1 MKLARMVF
9 VTCSRVCN
17 TAGDS
22 QAWYIWRRCAMEFAR
37 HLLRVFAALL
47 ITALASNTTNA
58 GASALYAGQVSEH
71 GSNAA
76 DYVQISNAELIEGL
90 SAAITS
96 GGNVNATQIG
106 ATVGAS
112 GFENNYLTHA
122 EELMRIQAQIDCSQG
137 DQASCETFADLQQLD
152 ADRDEFLAGCIG
164 NYSDDCRGIRSHLT
178 RTVAEY
184 VEIAQQL
191 DNAGIS
197 SDPTAGLPGYG
208 MERKEALFQFSTYAD
223 VNDEFDF
230 SDLVSTDMQSS
241 LARSILQ
248 GDLSSATI
256 TSVNM
261 LAAADVMQLGAEA
274 GSGILIPLPPGAAL
288 SASAMLQIE
297 FGMDVLDAFGLGGGF
312 TSVGGGAIR
321 RTTTDAGAANRGL
334 DDLAQFRD
342 ELGLPPAGSAA
353 DRSTLAVVEV
363 NGQQIYGING
373 HGQPVTSVNAISR
386 THAEIDALNQIQQR
400 GIDVSGQ
407 DLTLY
412 VDRTPCTACNQNG
425 GIRSMVEQLGL
436 NQLTVIG
443 PDGPLIIRP
452 R

>member
-1 MKLARMVF
+1 
-9 VTCSRVCN
+9 
-17 TAGDS
+17 
-22 QAWYIWRRCAMEFAR
+22 MEFAR

-47 ITALASNTTNA
+47 ITALASNTANA

-90 SAAITS
+90 SAALTS

-274 GSGILIPLPPGAAL
+274 GSGIFIPLPQGAAL
-288 SASAMLQIE
+288 SASAMLQME

-312 TSVGGGAIR
+312 TSVGGGAIS
-321 RTTTDAGAANRGL
+321 RTTTDAGAPNRTVTDFIDGVTVVDRRTGTTFTGTVDLRPTLDRIDDGIPHPHRNDGSTFRNREGL
-334 DDLAQFRD
+334 
-342 ELGLPPAGSAA
+342 LPSQPDGYY
-353 DRSTLAVVEV
+353 TEFVHPTPGV
-363 NGQQIYGING
+363 NGPGPQRIIRGQGGELYYTPDHYGSFI
-373 HGQPVTSVNAISR
+373 P
-386 THAEIDALNQIQQR
+386 LNQ
-400 GIDVSGQ
+400 
-407 DLTLY
+407 
-412 VDRTPCTACNQNG
+412 
-425 GIRSMVEQLGL
+425 
-436 NQLTVIG
+436 
-443 PDGPLIIRP
+443 
-452 R
+452 

>member
-1 MKLARMVF
+1 
-9 VTCSRVCN
+9 
-17 TAGDS
+17 
-22 QAWYIWRRCAMEFAR
+22 
-37 HLLRVFAALL
+37 
-47 ITALASNTTNA
+47 
-58 GASALYAGQVSEH
+58 
-71 GSNAA
+71 
-76 DYVQISNAELIEGL
+76 
-90 SAAITS
+90 
-96 GGNVNATQIG
+96 
-106 ATVGAS
+106 
-112 GFENNYLTHA
+112 
-122 EELMRIQAQIDCSQG
+122 
-137 DQASCETFADLQQLD
+137 
-152 ADRDEFLAGCIG
+152 
-164 NYSDDCRGIRSHLT
+164 
-178 RTVAEY
+178 
-184 VEIAQQL
+184 
-191 DNAGIS
+191 
-197 SDPTAGLPGYG
+197 
-208 MERKEALFQFSTYAD
+208 
-223 VNDEFDF
+223 
-230 SDLVSTDMQSS
+230 
-241 LARSILQ
+241 
-248 GDLSSATI
+248 
-256 TSVNM
+256 
-261 LAAADVMQLGAEA
+261 
-274 GSGILIPLPPGAAL
+274 
-288 SASAMLQIE
+288 
-297 FGMDVLDAFGLGGGF
+297 MDVLDAFGLGGGF

>member
-1 MKLARMVF
+1 MYAP
-9 VTCSRVCN
+9 
-17 TAGDS
+17 
-22 QAWYIWRRCAMEFAR
+22 
-37 HLLRVFAALL
+37 AAQ
-47 ITALASNTTNA
+47 
-58 GASALYAGQVSEH
+58 ALYAGAVDGTGPQPGSAEYEAWRADTTTMAQAIGGVAGFLLSSSEAANVSA
-71 GSNAA
+71 AA
-76 DYVQISNAELIEGL
+76 DIAR
-90 SAAITS
+90 
-96 GGNVNATQIG
+96 
-106 ATVGAS
+106 S

-312 TSVGGGAIR
+312 TSVGGGNIR
-321 RTTTDAGAANRGL
+321 SSTGFDQRFGGRFSNQAEADEAFKQYEIAKNANTEIVLGRLHDTQAGAELGMTRLDSGSWTPNVNDLFVQGGIDAGKPFYLGSNPDISNYRAAWNALEGNRGNYP
-334 DDLAQFRD
+334 QTIFFREMKQLRD
-342 ELGLPPAGSAA
+342 AGYRLVGDNMLPP
-353 DRSTLAVVEV
+353 
-363 NGQQIYGING
+363 N
-373 HGQPVTSVNAISR
+373 
-386 THAEIDALNQIQQR
+386 
-400 GIDVSGQ
+400 
-407 DLTLY
+407 
-412 VDRTPCTACNQNG
+412 
-425 GIRSMVEQLGL
+425 
-436 NQLTVIG
+436 
-443 PDGPLIIRP
+443 
-452 R
+452 

>member
-1 MKLARMVF
+1 
-9 VTCSRVCN
+9 
-17 TAGDS
+17 
-22 QAWYIWRRCAMEFAR
+22 MEFAR

-122 EELMRIQAQIDCSQG
+122 EELMRIQAQINCSEG

-321 RTTTDAGAANRGL
+321 RTTTDAGAANNGLRPTAVNPTSSQIAAAERLGVDPSWVKADGSVDWPTNYGFDGPPTIRELQPGQTFDRYGGRIDENGNFSDRGSFVAPVNVPFDQRSL
-334 DDLAQFRD
+334 PDSSLNSPYRQYEVLQPIPQVNSGPAAPWFGRPGGGTQHQLPMSID
-342 ELGLPPAGSAA
+342 ELLDKGFI
-353 DRSTLAVVEV
+353 R
-363 NGQQIYGING
+363 QIK
-373 HGQPVTSVNAISR
+373 
-386 THAEIDALNQIQQR
+386 
-400 GIDVSGQ
+400 
-407 DLTLY
+407 
-412 VDRTPCTACNQNG
+412 
-425 GIRSMVEQLGL
+425 
-436 NQLTVIG
+436 
-443 PDGPLIIRP
+443 
-452 R
+452 